1 MSTTTITTTT
11 TTNPLVGGIG
21 MGTACPHCGLDSS
34 HDGVGVATEARR
46 RIHELEAQVQFLSSR
61 AAQTGAVVFHRM
73 MWMLTLLT
81 LYLSTAEKLADY
93 EDEIRLL
100 RSKAQEVSE
109 NKKDSISS
117 SSISSRSSGPT
128 PTAVDASSPPD
139 SSSSSSLESSL
150 PPHSHSHTV
159 AAQAAQ
165 GARLAS
171 LASLLPYRRSTP
183 TPAIHPPSATSPVPH
198 PPSDATSEL
207 QTALSREQALR
218 KAAESQLLQANSEL
232 EELTV
237 QLFSQANE
245 MVAQERKARA
255 KLEERIA
262 VLERR
267 DGEKRKRLD
276 RLEKAIERVDRVRGM
291 IR

>member
-1 MSTTTITTTT
+1 MSATTITTTST
-11 TTNPLVGGIG
+11 TIPLVGVG
-21 MGTACPHCGLDSS
+21 MGAACPHCGLESS
-34 HDGVGVATEARR
+34 HDGVHVATEARR

-61 AAQTGAVVFHRM
+61 AAQTGRKE
-73 MWMLTLLT
+73 LL
-81 LYLSTAEKLADY
+81 
-93 EDEIRLL
+93 
-100 RSKAQEVSE
+100 
-109 NKKDSISS
+109 
-117 SSISSRSSGPT
+117 SSIDDMNKYLPFIFPQPKSWPTTKMRSAFYDPRHRRSQRTRRIPFPHQYHRGHPVPT
-128 PTAVDASSPPD
+128 LTAVDASSPPD
-139 SSSSSSLESSL
+139 SSSLESSL
-150 PPHSHSHTV
+150 PPHSHTM

-183 TPAIHPPSATSPVPH
+183 SPATHPPSAISPVPH

-255 KLEERIA
+255 KLEERVA

-276 RLEKAIERVDRVRGM
+276 RLEKAIERVERVRGM

>member
-1 MSTTTITTTT
+1 MSATTITTTT
-11 TTNPLVGGIG
+11 TTNPLVGVG
-21 MGTACPHCGLDSS
+21 MGTACRHCGLVSS

-61 AAQTGAVVFHRM
+61 AAQTGRSCCLPSVMWM
-73 MWMLTLLT
+73 MWMLT

-117 SSISSRSSGPT
+117 SISLRSSGPT

-139 SSSSSSLESSL
+139 SSSLESSL
-150 PPHSHSHTV
+150 PPHSHTV
-159 AAQAAQ
+159 TAQAAQ

-183 TPAIHPPSATSPVPH
+183 SPAIHPPSAASPVPH

-255 KLEERIA
+255 KLEERVA

-276 RLEKAIERVDRVRGM
+276 RLEKAVERVERVRGM

>member
-1 MSTTTITTTT
+1 MSTTTITSTTAATTT
-11 TTNPLVGGIG
+11 TTIPLVGVVSPMSG
-21 MGTACPHCGLDSS
+21 MGSTACPHCGLEAS
-34 HDGVGVATEARR
+34 HNDDVATEARR
-46 RIHELEAQVQFLSSR
+46 RIHELEAQVQFLSDR
-61 AAQTGAVVFHRM
+61 AAK
-73 MWMLTLLT
+73 
-81 LYLSTAEKLADY
+81 TAEKLADY
-93 EDEIRLL
+93 EDEIRVL
-100 RSKAQEVSE
+100 RSKTQASE

-117 SSISSRSSGPT
+117 SSSRSSSET
-128 PTAVDASSPPD
+128 TIVDSSSPPG
-139 SSSSSSLESSL
+139 SSLESSL
-150 PPHSHSHTV
+150 PHSH
-159 AAQAAQ
+159 AAQAQ
-165 GARLAS
+165 GVRLAS
-171 LASLLPYRRSTP
+171 LASLLPYRRSTAS
-183 TPAIHPPSATSPVPH
+183 PALHPPSSTSPVPH
-198 PPSDATSEL
+198 PDATSEL

-255 KLEERIA
+255 KLEDRVA

-276 RLEKAIERVDRVRGM
+276 RLEKAIERVERVKGM